1 MHEESELVFAS
12 VCKETKGSFMKA
24 REMLMARA
32 LNTHKV
38 DLAVGQLGAA
48 VSESK
53 NEEWHPSPDTKIAF
67 LKYFEDEKD
76 VDGAEKFC
84 EILKLL
90 GCLNCNEY
98 YLLL

>member
-1 MHEESELVFAS
+1 
-12 VCKETKGSFMKA
+12 
-24 REMLMARA
+24 MLMARA

-38 DLAVGQLGAA
+38 DLAVGQLGVA

-98 YLLL
+98 YLLLKTYIVAGKSDPKMRQGWDID